1 MSIAFGI
8 IIETDQLATDSLYP
22 YSSRFQSPTNE
33 YSQESEFLSLLESK
47 VEGPADISLRSDGAI
62 GAMDVETTAAEFTAR
77 ESMARDVMEADGGE
91 LAEEMR
97 RNDSGR
103 TGLGRTDAG
112 GAANLE
118 DRGNSQSDLRS
129 SGAEIGSSAAKKA
142 VTGDRIA
149 LSSKALGAALQR
161 SSETANKGDVGDD
174 HNTALQASISDDLRS
189 LSSSGLDQ
197 LAGASLGGNGRNLGG
212 NAENES
218 IPASLGLSE
227 RHLKSAAQK
236 ILNEVAGGAEGLNA
250 SVRGHNVS
258 GSAKLVVLD
267 LRSNREVDKSE
278 RDSKRRAPAGSRL
291 KSRASLLGSRA
302 SLLRSRASL
311 LGSRASLLGS
321 RAFLSDLQLEAR
333 RSAGIGD
340 TRDLQKSEEPD
351 SNGAQTPLL
360 ARVANQELKQG
371 FRSQR
376 LGGAPFERFKEALR
390 NEVVRST
397 SIMLKDKGQGELRLI
412 LKPESL
418 GNVRIW
424 LTLNNN
430 HIEGRIIV
438 ENNTVK
444 EMFESNLQNL
454 NNAFQKEGFSS
465 SSLEVFVSGGN
476 GQRRQREMQA
486 PSFSAVQEFE
496 NTIPIQDE
504 YISEDWLI
512 NIIV

>member
-8 IIETDQLATDSLYP
+8 IIETDPLATDPLYP

-62 GAMDVETTAAEFTAR
+62 GAMDVETTAAEFTVR

-103 TGLGRTDAG
+103 TGLGRTVAE

-129 SGAEIGSSAAKKA
+129 SGEEIGSSAAKKA
-142 VTGDRIA
+142 VSGDRIA

-189 LSSSGLDQ
+189 LSSNGLDQ

-236 ILNEVAGGAEGLNA
+236 ILNEGAGGAEGLNA

-278 RDSKRRAPAGSRL
+278 RDSERRGPAGSRL
-291 KSRASLLGSRA
+291 KSRASRLG
-302 SLLRSRASL
+302 SRASL

-321 RAFLSDLQLEAR
+321 RAILSDLQLEAR

-351 SNGAQTPLL
+351 SNGVQTPLL
-360 ARVANQELKQG
+360 ARAANQELKQG

-376 LGGAPFERFKEALR
+376 LGGAPLERFKEALR

-476 GQRRQREMQA
+476 EQRRQREMQV